1 MAYDRVEW
9 PFLEAMMN
17 ALGFNSKWISWIMQ
31 CVTSVSYSVLINGQ
45 PYGQIIPE
53 CGIRQGDPLSPAL
66 FVLCTE
72 A

>member
-1 MAYDRVEW
+1 MICW
-9 PFLEAMMN
+9 NGPFYKE
-17 ALGFNSKWISWIMQ
+17 FYKQWFFSSVWIMG
-31 CVTSVSYSVLINGQ
+31 CVTSVTFSVLINGQ